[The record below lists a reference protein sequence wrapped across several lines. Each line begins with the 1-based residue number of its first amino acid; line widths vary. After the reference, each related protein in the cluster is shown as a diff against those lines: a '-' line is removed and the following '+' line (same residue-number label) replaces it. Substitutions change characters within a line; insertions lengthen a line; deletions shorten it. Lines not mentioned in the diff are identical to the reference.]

1 MSGDIYEQ
9 MTEKIMLKGSQIIPR
24 LFEMIVDP
32 LEAQLMMAMPGTPE
46 QLAEKLSRP
55 VSEIAEMCKVL
66 YQKGTSFK
74 SFKGDSVGYKMC
86 RDMIQFHDA
95 TILWKDATLEFHDLW
110 QQFIEDEWPGFAR
123 FYTQMLERPFTRI
136 VPIDSSVETE
146 KEQILDADSARKM
159 INDAEVLAVTKCTCR
174 LIAHKC
180 DKPLEACIQLGNSA
194 RYAIDRESGREI
206 DKIEALR
213 ILDETETAGLVHV
226 TMNSTHAGHFICNCC
241 SCCCQALP
249 LMISEGLDIC
259 DPSRFMATIDP
270 DLCDGCFSCM
280 DRCLFNALTETQ
292 NTEGMA
298 ITKVIDEKCLGCGL
312 CFSTCPTGAI
322 ILKETRPLEFIPSS

>member
-123 FYTQMLERPFTRI
+123 FYTQMLERP
-136 VPIDSSVETE
+136 
-146 KEQILDADSARKM
+146 
-159 INDAEVLAVTKCTCR
+159 
-174 LIAHKC
+174 
-180 DKPLEACIQLGNSA
+180 
-194 RYAIDRESGREI
+194 
-206 DKIEALR
+206 
-213 ILDETETAGLVHV
+213 
-226 TMNSTHAGHFICNCC
+226 
-241 SCCCQALP
+241 
-249 LMISEGLDIC
+249 
-259 DPSRFMATIDP
+259 
-270 DLCDGCFSCM
+270 
-280 DRCLFNALTETQ
+280 
-292 NTEGMA
+292 
-298 ITKVIDEKCLGCGL
+298 
-312 CFSTCPTGAI
+312 
-322 ILKETRPLEFIPSS
+322 